1 MANFTAKMLGN
12 SVSSMTATQAL
23 LSNASNNIANVNT
36 PGYTRRDIA
45 IQTRIDPA
53 TVDGI
58 LRIGSGVQL
67 GEISRVTNAFLEDSL
82 RRAVSRQ
89 GAATVRNE
97 YLGRVE
103 NVFSLTGPTMT
114 VGSTLNDFFSA
125 VNQLGVD
132 PSNLDLRLNVLQKG
146 EDLVSTIRT
155 TFQELADSQN
165 ELDQRVGMEVGS
177 INSITKEVAYLNS
190 IIAQRESVGVSAT
203 DERDQ
208 RDTVLAKLAE
218 KISFNTVETPN
229 GMVNCVLE
237 NGFPLVN
244 QETPRELSV
253 TATPSFGGATM
264 PRSLSD
270 SVLSYVVYNFGSEG
284 APSHLD
290 LTQMIKNG
298 GGSLGGVL
306 QMRGYADPSNTSPYE
321 ADGDIVSLATRIE
334 ALTRTLITEVNQVY
348 RGGDEDAA
356 APGVQPT
363 AGDLNGNTPDV
374 FGLFDFDFS
383 GVKDVDGDGL
393 ATASDLAGTGLHTF
407 SNLLKLGITSPERFA
422 AARDLDPAPGS
433 LTFAAG
439 DGSNAQ
445 ALAAL
450 RTESFDHSLAALAF
464 RGTFDELYNSAVS
477 TAGNMKSA
485 AQLEA
490 DVANA
495 SYMTASSK
503 RDEFSSVNLDE
514 EFANVIKYQKAFQA
528 SARMIKTA
536 SEILD
541 VIVSLI

>member
-1 MANFTAKMLGN
+1 
-12 SVSSMTATQAL
+12 
-23 LSNASNNIANVNT
+23 
-36 PGYTRRDIA
+36 
-45 IQTRIDPA
+45 
-53 TVDGI
+53 
-58 LRIGSGVQL
+58 
-67 GEISRVTNAFLEDSL
+67 
-82 RRAVSRQ
+82 
-89 GAATVRNE
+89 
-97 YLGRVE
+97 
-103 NVFSLTGPTMT
+103 
-114 VGSTLNDFFSA
+114 
-125 VNQLGVD
+125 
-132 PSNLDLRLNVLQKG
+132 
-146 EDLVSTIRT
+146 
-155 TFQELADSQN
+155 
-165 ELDQRVGMEVGS
+165 
-177 INSITKEVAYLNS
+177 
-190 IIAQRESVGVSAT
+190 
-203 DERDQ
+203 
-208 RDTVLAKLAE
+208 
-218 KISFNTVETPN
+218 
-229 GMVNCVLE
+229 
-237 NGFPLVN
+237 
-244 QETPRELSV
+244 
-253 TATPSFGGATM
+253 
-264 PRSLSD
+264 
-270 SVLSYVVYNFGSEG
+270 
-284 APSHLD
+284 
-290 LTQMIKNG
+290 MIKNG

>member
-1 MANFTAKMLGN
+1 MANFTAKILGN

-23 LSNASNNIANVNT
+23 LSNSSNNIANVNT
-36 PGYTRRDIA
+36 PGYTRREVA
-45 IQTRIDPA
+45 IQTRLDPA

-67 GEISRVTNAFLEDSL
+67 GEISRITNSFLEDSL

-132 PSNLDLRLNVLQKG
+132 PSNLDLRLNVMQKG

-155 TFQELADSQN
+155 TFQELANAQN

-190 IIAQRESVGVSAT
+190 VIAQRESVGISAT

-218 KISFNTVETPN
+218 KISFNIVETPN

-244 QETPRELSV
+244 QETSRDLSV

-270 SVLSYVVYNFGSEG
+270 SVLSYVVYNFGTDD

-290 LTQMIKNG
+290 LTQIIKNG
-298 GGSLGGVL
+298 GGTIAGVL

-321 ADGDIVSLATRIE
+321 ADGDIVALATRIE

-348 RGGDEDAA
+348 RGGDEDPA
-356 APGVQPT
+356 APGVQPK

-383 GVKDVDGDGL
+383 GVKDIDGDGA
-393 ATASDLAGTGLHTF
+393 ATAADLTGTGLHTF
-407 SNLLKLGITSPERFA
+407 SNLLKIAISRPDEFA
-422 AARDLDPAPGS
+422 AARDLDTTTGS
-433 LTFAAG
+433 LAFASG

-445 ALAAL
+445 ALAGL
-450 RTESFDHSLAALAF
+450 RTESFSYSLGALMF
-464 RGTFDELYNSAVS
+464 TGTFDELYNSAVS

>member
-1 MANFTAKMLGN
+1 MANFTAKILGN

-36 PGYTRRDIA
+36 PGYTRRNIA
-45 IQTRIDPA
+45 VQTRLDPA

-155 TFQELADSQN
+155 TFQELANSQN

-190 IIAQRESVGVSAT
+190 VIAQRESVGVSAT

-218 KISFNTVETPN
+218 KISFNIVETPN

-244 QETPRELSV
+244 QETSQC
-253 TATPSFGGATM
+253 A
-264 PRSLSD
+264 
-270 SVLSYVVYNFGSEG
+270 
-284 APSHLD
+284 
-290 LTQMIKNG
+290 
-298 GGSLGGVL
+298 
-306 QMRGYADPSNTSPYE
+306 
-321 ADGDIVSLATRIE
+321 IVCR
-334 ALTRTLITEVNQVY
+334 
-348 RGGDEDAA
+348 
-356 APGVQPT
+356 VQLRNRKR
-363 AGDLNGNTPDV
+363 A
-374 FGLFDFDFS
+374 F
-383 GVKDVDGDGL
+383 
-393 ATASDLAGTGLHTF
+393 AS
-407 SNLLKLGITSPERFA
+407 
-422 AARDLDPAPGS
+422 
-433 LTFAAG
+433 
-439 DGSNAQ
+439 
-445 ALAAL
+445 
-450 RTESFDHSLAALAF
+450 
-464 RGTFDELYNSAVS
+464 
-477 TAGNMKSA
+477 
-485 AQLEA
+485 
-490 DVANA
+490 
-495 SYMTASSK
+495 
-503 RDEFSSVNLDE
+503 
-514 EFANVIKYQKAFQA
+514 
-528 SARMIKTA
+528 
-536 SEILD
+536 
-541 VIVSLI
+541 

>member
-1 MANFTAKMLGN
+1 MANFTAKILGN

-36 PGYTRRDIA
+36 PGYTRRNIA
-45 IQTRIDPA
+45 VQTRLDPA

-114 VGSTLNDFFSA
+114 VGSTLNEFFSA

-155 TFQELADSQN
+155 TFQELANAQN

-190 IIAQRESVGVSAT
+190 VIAQRESVGVSAT

-218 KISFNTVETPN
+218 KISFNIVETPN

-244 QETPRELSV
+244 QETSRDLSV
-253 TATPSFGGATM
+253 TATPTFGGPTM

-270 SVLSYVVYNFGSEG
+270 SVLSYVVYNFGSES

-321 ADGDIVSLATRIE
+321 ADGDIVALATRIE

-348 RGGDEDAA
+348 RGGDEDPAN
-356 APGVQPT
+356 PGIQPR
-363 AGDLNGNTPDV
+363 AGDLNGNTPGV

-383 GVKDVDGDGL
+383 GLKDVDGDG
-393 ATASDLAGTGLHTF
+393 
-407 SNLLKLGITSPERFA
+407 
-422 AARDLDPAPGS
+422 
-433 LTFAAG
+433 
-439 DGSNAQ
+439 Q
-445 ALAAL
+445 ALIWL
-450 RTESFDHSLAALAF
+450 EQAF
-464 RGTFDELYNSAVS
+464 IPSQTS
-477 TAGNMKSA
+477 
-485 AQLEA
+485 
-490 DVANA
+490 
-495 SYMTASSK
+495 
-503 RDEFSSVNLDE
+503 
-514 EFANVIKYQKAFQA
+514 
-528 SARMIKTA
+528 
-536 SEILD
+536 
-541 VIVSLI
+541 

>member
-1 MANFTAKMLGN
+1 MANFTAKILGN

-36 PGYTRRDIA
+36 PGYTRRNIA
-45 IQTRIDPA
+45 VQTRLDPA

-67 GEISRVTNAFLEDSL
+67 GEISRVTNTFLEDSL

-155 TFQELADSQN
+155 TFKELANSQN
-165 ELDQRVGMEVGS
+165 ELDQRVGLEVGS
-177 INSITKEVAYLNS
+177 INSITKEVAYLNTV
-190 IIAQRESVGVSAT
+190 IAQRESVGVSAT

-218 KISFNTVETPN
+218 KISFNIVETPN

-244 QETPRELSV
+244 QETSRNLSV
-253 TATPSFGGATM
+253 TATPTFGGGTM

-270 SVLSYVVYNFGSEG
+270 SVLSYVVYNFGTEN

-290 LTQMIKNG
+290 LTNMIKNG

-321 ADGDIVSLATRIE
+321 ADGDIVALATRIE

-348 RGGDEDAA
+348 RGGDEDPAT
-356 APGVQPT
+356 PGTQPQ
-363 AGDLNGNTPDV
+363 AGDLNGNTPGV

-383 GVKDVDGDGL
+383 GVKDVDGDGQATL
-393 ATASDLAGTGLHTF
+393 ADLAGTGLHTF
-407 SNLLKLGITSPERFA
+407 SNLLKLGISRPDQFA
-422 AARDLDPAPGS
+422 AARDLDPMPGS
-433 LTFAAG
+433 LAFAAG

-445 ALAAL
+445 ALAGL
-450 RTESFDHSLAALAF
+450 RTEAFGYSLGALSFS
-464 RGTFDELYNSAVS
+464 GTFDELYNSAVS

-495 SYMTASSK
+495 TYMTASSK

>member
-1 MANFTAKMLGN
+1 
-12 SVSSMTATQAL
+12 
-23 LSNASNNIANVNT
+23 
-36 PGYTRRDIA
+36 
-45 IQTRIDPA
+45 
-53 TVDGI
+53 
-58 LRIGSGVQL
+58 
-67 GEISRVTNAFLEDSL
+67 
-82 RRAVSRQ
+82 
-89 GAATVRNE
+89 
-97 YLGRVE
+97 
-103 NVFSLTGPTMT
+103 
-114 VGSTLNDFFSA
+114 
-125 VNQLGVD
+125 
-132 PSNLDLRLNVLQKG
+132 VLQKG

-155 TFQELADSQN
+155 TYQELANSQN

-177 INSITKEVAYLNS
+177 INSITKEVAYLNTV
-190 IIAQRESVGVSAT
+190 IAQRESVGVSAT

-218 KISFNTVETPN
+218 KISFNIVETPN

-244 QETPRELSV
+244 QETSRDLSV
-253 TATPSFGGATM
+253 TATPTFGGGTM

-270 SVLSYVVYNFGSEG
+270 SVLSYVVYNFGTEAS
-284 APSHLD
+284 PSHLD
-290 LTQMIKNG
+290 LTQIIKNG
-298 GGSLGGVL
+298 GGSLGGVI

-321 ADGDIVSLATRIE
+321 ADGDIVALATRIE

-348 RGGDEDAA
+348 RGGDEDPAT
-356 APGVQPT
+356 PGIQPR
-363 AGDLNGNTPDV
+363 AGDLNGNTPGA

-383 GVKDVDGDGL
+383 GVKDVDGDGQ
-393 ATASDLAGTGLHTF
+393 ATISDLAGTGLHTF
-407 SNLLKLGITSPERFA
+407 SNLLRLGVSSPDQFA
-422 AARDLDPAPGS
+422 AARDLDSTPGS
-433 LTFAAG
+433 LAFATG

-445 ALAAL
+445 ALAGL
-450 RTESFDHSLAALAF
+450 RTDAFSYSLGGMSF

-536 SEILD
+536 SDILD

>member
-1 MANFTAKMLGN
+1 
-12 SVSSMTATQAL
+12 
-23 LSNASNNIANVNT
+23 
-36 PGYTRRDIA
+36 
-45 IQTRIDPA
+45 
-53 TVDGI
+53 
-58 LRIGSGVQL
+58 
-67 GEISRVTNAFLEDSL
+67 
-82 RRAVSRQ
+82 
-89 GAATVRNE
+89 
-97 YLGRVE
+97 
-103 NVFSLTGPTMT
+103 MT
-114 VGSTLNDFFSA
+114 VGSTLNEFFSA

-155 TFQELADSQN
+155 TFQELANSQN

-190 IIAQRESVGVSAT
+190 VIAQRESVGVSAT

-218 KISFNTVETPN
+218 KISFNIVETPN

-244 QETPRELSV
+244 QETSRDLSV
-253 TATPSFGGATM
+253 TATPTFGGATM

-270 SVLSYVVYNFGSEG
+270 SVLSYVVYNFGSEN

-321 ADGDIVSLATRIE
+321 ADGDIVALATRIE

-348 RGGDEDAA
+348 RGGDEDPVV
-356 APGVQPT
+356 PGTQPR
-363 AGDLNGNTPDV
+363 AGDLNGNAPDV

-383 GVKDVDGDGL
+383 GVKDVDGDGDATL
-393 ATASDLAGTGLHTF
+393 ADLAGTGLHTF
-407 SNLLKLGITSPERFA
+407 SNLLKLGISTPDQFA
-422 AARDLDPAPGS
+422 AARDLDPTPGS
-433 LTFAAG
+433 LVFGSG

-445 ALAAL
+445 ALAGL
-450 RTESFDHSLAALAF
+450 RTETFGYSLGALSFS
-464 RGTFDELYNSAVS
+464 GTFDELYNSAVS

-536 SEILD
+536 SDILD

>member
-1 MANFTAKMLGN
+1 
-12 SVSSMTATQAL
+12 MTATQAL

-36 PGYTRRDIA
+36 PGYTRRNIA
-45 IQTRIDPA
+45 VQTRLDPA

-155 TFQELADSQN
+155 TFQELANSQN

-190 IIAQRESVGVSAT
+190 VIAQRESVGVSAT

-218 KISFNTVETPN
+218 KISFNIVETPN

-244 QETPRELSV
+244 QETSRNLSV
-253 TATPSFGGATM
+253 TATPTFGGPTM

-270 SVLSYVVYNFGSEG
+270 SVLSYVVYNFGTES

-298 GGSLGGVL
+298 GGSLGGIL

-321 ADGDIVSLATRIE
+321 ADGDIVALATRIE

-348 RGGDEDAA
+348 RGGDEDPAT
-356 APGVQPT
+356 PGTQPQ
-363 AGDLNGNTPDV
+363 AGDLNGNTPGV

-383 GVKDVDGDGL
+383 GVKDVDGDGQ
-393 ATASDLAGTGLHTF
+393 ATIADLAGTGLHTF
-407 SNLLKLGITSPERFA
+407 SNLLKLGISRPDQFA
-422 AARDLDPAPGS
+422 AARDLDPTPGS
-433 LTFAAG
+433 LAFAAG

-445 ALAAL
+445 ALAGL
-450 RTESFDHSLAALAF
+450 RTEAFGYSLGALSFS
-464 RGTFDELYNSAVS
+464 GTFDELYNSAVS

-495 SYMTASSK
+495 TYMTASSK

-536 SEILD
+536 SDILD

>member
-1 MANFTAKMLGN
+1 MANFTAKILGN
-12 SVSSMTATQAL
+12 SVSAMTASQAL

-36 PGYTRRDIA
+36 PGYSRRDIS

-53 TVDGI
+53 AVDGI

-67 GEISRVTNAFLEDSL
+67 GEISRVTNSFLEDSL

-97 YLGRVE
+97 YLARVE
-103 NVFSLTGPTMT
+103 NVFSLSGPTMT

-146 EDLVSTIRT
+146 EDLVGTIRS
-155 TFQELADSQN
+155 TFQEIANSQN
-165 ELDQRVGMEVGS
+165 ELDKRVSMEVGS
-177 INSITKEVAYLNS
+177 INSITKEVAHLNS
-190 IIAQRESVGVSAT
+190 VIAQRESVGVTAT

-208 RDTVLAKLAE
+208 RDTVLSKLAE
-218 KISFNTVETPN
+218 KISFNIVETPN

-244 QETPRELSV
+244 QETSRDLSV
-253 TATPSFGGATM
+253 TATPTFGGATM

-270 SVLSYVVYNFGSEG
+270 SVLSYVVYNFGSAD

-298 GGSLGGVL
+298 GGSLAGVL

-321 ADGDIVSLATRIE
+321 ADGDLVALATRIE
-334 ALTRTLITEVNQVY
+334 ALTRNLITEVNQVY
-348 RGGDEDAA
+348 RGGDEDPVTA
-356 APGVQPT
+356 GVQPR

-383 GVKDVDGDGL
+383 GVKDSDGDGA
-393 ATASDLAGTGLHTF
+393 ATATDLAATGLHTF
-407 SNLLKLGITSPERFA
+407 SNLLKLGISSPDQFA
-422 AARDLDPAPGS
+422 AARDLDPTPGS
-433 LTFAAG
+433 LEFATG

-445 ALAAL
+445 ALAGL
-450 RTESFDHSLAALAF
+450 RTDAFSYSLGALSFT
-464 RGTFDELYNSAVS
+464 GTFDELYNSAVS

-485 AQLEA
+485 AQLES

-536 SEILD
+536 SEIID

>member
-1 MANFTAKMLGN
+1 MANFTAKILGN

-36 PGYTRRDIA
+36 PGYTRRNIA
-45 IQTRIDPA
+45 VQTRLDPA

-114 VGSTLNDFFSA
+114 VGSTLNEFFSA

-132 PSNLDLRLNVLQKG
+132 PSNLDLRLNVLQRG

-155 TFQELADSQN
+155 TFQELANSQN

-177 INSITKEVAYLNS
+177 INSITKEVAYLNTV
-190 IIAQRESVGVSAT
+190 IAQRESVGVSAT

-218 KISFNTVETPN
+218 KISFNIVETPN

-244 QETPRELSV
+244 QETSRDLSV
-253 TATPSFGGATM
+253 TATPTFGGGTM

-270 SVLSYVVYNFGSEG
+270 SVLSYVVYNFGTEAS
-284 APSHLD
+284 PSHLD
-290 LTQMIKNG
+290 LTQIIKNG
-298 GGSLGGVL
+298 GGSLGGVI

-321 ADGDIVSLATRIE
+321 ADGDIVALATRIE

-348 RGGDEDAA
+348 RGGDEDPAT
-356 APGVQPT
+356 PGIQPR
-363 AGDLNGNTPDV
+363 AGDLNGNTPGA

-383 GVKDVDGDGL
+383 GVKDVDGDGQ
-393 ATASDLAGTGLHTF
+393 ATISDLAGTGLHTF
-407 SNLLKLGITSPERFA
+407 SNLLRLGVSSPDQFA
-422 AARDLDPAPGS
+422 AARDLDSTPGS
-433 LTFAAG
+433 LAFATG

-445 ALAAL
+445 ALAGL
-450 RTESFDHSLAALAF
+450 RTDAFSYSLGGMSF

-536 SEILD
+536 SDILD

>member
-1 MANFTAKMLGN
+1 MANFTAKILGN

-36 PGYTRRDIA
+36 PGYTRREIA
-45 IQTRIDPA
+45 VQTRLDPA

-67 GEISRVTNAFLEDSL
+67 GEISRVTNSFLEDSL

-132 PSNLDLRLNVLQKG
+132 PSNLDLRLNVMQKG

-155 TFQELADSQN
+155 TFQELANAQN

-190 IIAQRESVGVSAT
+190 VIAQRESVGISAT

-218 KISFNTVETPN
+218 KVSYNIVETPN

-244 QETPRELSV
+244 QETSRDLSV

-270 SVLSYVVYNFGSEG
+270 SVLSYVVYNFGTAD

-290 LTQMIKNG
+290 LTQILKNG
-298 GGSLGGVL
+298 GGSLAGVL

-321 ADGDIVSLATRIE
+321 TDGDIVALATRVE

-348 RGGDEDAA
+348 RGGDEDPA
-356 APGVQPT
+356 APGVQPK
-363 AGDLNGNTPDV
+363 AGDLNGNTPGV

-383 GVKDVDGDGL
+383 GVKDVDGDGA
-393 ATASDLAGTGLHTF
+393 ATAADLAGTGLHTF
-407 SNLLKLGITSPERFA
+407 SNLLKLAISRPEEFA
-422 AARDLDPAPGS
+422 AARDLDSTAGS
-433 LTFAAG
+433 LAFAAG

-445 ALAAL
+445 ALAGL
-450 RTESFDHSLAALAF
+450 RTESFSYSLGDLTF
-464 RGTFDELYNSAVS
+464 TGTFDELYNSAVS

-495 SYMTASSK
+495 TYMTASSK
-503 RDEFSSVNLDE
+503 RDEYSSVNLDE

-536 SEILD
+536 SDILD